1 MRSILPS
8 LFTAGLYLVTNTE
21 GGLFYI
27 FDKCGGFGST
37 RYTICFD
44 VYNFGESFNL
54 HLKIYC
60 QFIFNS
66 CEVNVVK
73 QNPMSP
79 FKGGKFLMLDPGFTH
94 LNTFN
99 RSKCN

>member
-1 MRSILPS
+1 MTGKLRSNVYLFFYPNLLRSILPS

-79 FKGGKFLMLDPGFTH
+79 FKGGKI
-94 LNTFN
+94 
-99 RSKCN
+99 

>member
-1 MRSILPS
+1 MTGKLRSNVYLFLILSQSFAQYSPES
-8 LFTAGLYLVTNTE
+8 FYSWFVFGTNTE

-44 VYNFGESFNL
+44 VYNFGESLNL

-79 FKGGKFLMLDPGFTH
+79 FKGGKI
-94 LNTFN
+94 
-99 RSKCN
+99 